1 MANKV
6 HLTDEQIRKLTLC
19 IDTLS
24 QKERET
30 VRDLLKRI
38 KSDGIYEAELHRE
51 LLKLREEYLI
61 SEIDMKK
68 IEQAIFEEG

>member
-1 MANKV
+1 MADKV
-6 HLTDEQIRKLTLC
+6 YLTDEQIRKLTLF

-38 KSDGIYEAELHRE
+38 KGDGIYEAELHRE
-51 LLKLREEYLI
+51 LLKLRKEYLI
-61 SEIDMKK
+61 SEIDMKN